1 MAAHSAEWEKFI
13 HDYEPGAEYIPGS
26 YASYGLN
33 TDTGSGEKAN
43 KRATGG
49 RQEPGPAQD

>member
-1 MAAHSAEWEKFI
+1 MIAHSAEWEKFI
-13 HDYEPGAEYIPGS
+13 HDYEPGADYIPGS

-49 RQEPGPAQD
+49 RREPDPAQD